1 MKDKTPAPDR
11 VPARIRRGDD
21 GLGPN
26 SDIGVKL
33 RALYGA
39 VQDEPIPE
47 DHLDLLEKLDEA
59 ERKSKHVA
67 SRS

>member
-1 MKDKTPAPDR
+1 MKDKPRAQDR
-11 VPARIRRGDD
+11 PHLRARRGDD

-26 SDIGVKL
+26 TDIGAKL

-47 DHLDLLEKLDEA
+47 RFLDLLEKLDAVE
-59 ERKSKHVA
+59 ERNGDGA
-67 SRS
+67 GRS